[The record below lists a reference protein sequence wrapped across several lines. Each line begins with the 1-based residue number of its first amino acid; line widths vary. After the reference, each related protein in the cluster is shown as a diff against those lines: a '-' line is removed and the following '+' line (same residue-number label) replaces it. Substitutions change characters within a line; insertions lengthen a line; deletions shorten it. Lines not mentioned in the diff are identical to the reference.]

1 MASSF
6 HVDDNHR
13 PLVAPSGLRPTS
25 GTSGVAQK
33 TTSGVVQEIAL
44 PSGNASESGG
54 TAVYRVVCAQSTYY
68 AFGAAGQSGS
78 FTGPNDMQLLP
89 LNWVEHITAKPGDVS
104 IYVLQVSAAG
114 IFQVSA
120 LK

>member
-13 PLVAPSGLRPTS
+13 PLAQPAGLRPTPS
-25 GTSGVAQK
+25 STGIAQR
-33 TTSGVVQEIAL
+33 TTSASVQEMAL
-44 PSGNASESGG
+44 PTGNASSGG
-54 TAVYRVVCAQSTYY
+54 TAVYRLAATQSTYY
-68 AFGAAGQSGS
+68 AFGVAGQSGS
-78 FTGPNDMQLLP
+78 FTGPNDMHLLP
-89 LNWVEHITAKPGDVS
+89 LNWIEYVTAKSGDAS
-104 IYVLQVSAAG
+104 LYVLQVSAAG